1 MDPQETIFPYIVIG
15 IAFVS
20 IIIFFFAISIIKQ
33 QKRTL
38 QLQKENALAEI
49 STMERERSRIAADL
63 HDDVGPLLSVIKF
76 QIDVVDSANEEDMA
90 ELKKAAEHI
99 DGLVHKMREISINLM
114 PTSLVRKGLVTAI
127 DEFLSRV
134 EKAGILK
141 THFTYTDVSTIS
153 QEKSINLFRICQ
165 EVVHN
170 AIKHSRARNI
180 RVDFKEEKNF
190 YCLLIKDD
198 GVGFD
203 FPTRIKDSTGLGLR
217 SLKNRAELMKGEMI
231 VESKEKVGTA
241 FLFKIPVGA

>member
-1 MDPQETIFPYIVIG
+1 MDSQETLFTALV
-15 IAFVS
+15 IAFIIVG
-20 IIIFFFAISIIKQ
+20 IIFLFFVVSIIKQ

-49 STMERERSRIAADL
+49 STMERERTRIAADL

-76 QIDVVDSANEEDMA
+76 QIDVVDSANEDDMA
-90 ELKKAAEHI
+90 ELKKASEHI
-99 DGLVHKMREISINLM
+99 DGLVHKMREIAINLM
-114 PTSLVRKGLVTAI
+114 PASLMRKGLITAI

-134 EKAGILK
+134 AKSGIIK
-141 THFTYTDVSTIS
+141 THFTQSGGSNIS

-170 AIKHSRARNI
+170 AIKHSRAKNI
-180 RVDFKEEKNF
+180 TVDFKEKKDF

-198 GVGFD
+198 GNGFD
-203 FPTRIKDSTGLGLR
+203 FQTRIKDSTGLGLR

-231 VESKEKVGTA
+231 VESKMGVGTA
-241 FLFKIPVGA
+241 FLFKIPLD

>member
-1 MDPQETIFPYIVIG
+1 MDPQEIFPYLVIG
-15 IAFVS
+15 FAFVS
-20 IIIFFFAISIIKQ
+20 IIIFFFVVSIVKQ

-76 QIDVVDSANEEDMA
+76 QIAVVDSANEEDMA

-114 PTSLVRKGLVTAI
+114 PTSLMRKGLITAI

-134 EKAGILK
+134 EKAGIVK
-141 THFTYTDVSTIS
+141 TQFTHSVVSNIS

-170 AIKHSRARNI
+170 AIKHSTARNI
-180 RVDFKEEKNF
+180 TVDFKEEKNN

-203 FPTRIKDSTGLGLR
+203 FHTRVKDSTGFGLR
-217 SLKNRAELMKGEMI
+217 SLKNRAELMQGEMI

-241 FLFKIPVGA
+241 FLFKIPV